1 MKTPADD
8 ISLIESKKIELIS
21 ILTKVYNLDLLF
33 EIEKLILS
41 TQKDWWTSISVAD
54 QKAID
59 EGIEDVRKGN
69 LVSHKQAT
77 DTTNNRKTAY
87 NYDIFGKVVGKSPK
101 RLFANY

>member
-1 MKTPADD
+1 METPAND

-41 TQKDWWTSISVAD
+41 TQKDWWTSISTAD

-59 EGIEDVRKGN
+59 EGLEDVRKEN
-69 LVSHKQAT
+69 LISHKQVT
-77 DTTNNRKTAY
+77 DTINNRI
-87 NYDIFGKVVGKSPK
+87 NGIQ
-101 RLFANY
+101 L